1 MNLGQKVGFPLPSSC
16 ITPFLGGANV
26 GSHFSAGNMSFRTS
40 EGSLSLVL
48 PSCWP
53 ISRRM
58 GLSIGTMIAGWDE
71 KVSCWFWLHLKF
83 LKAVSHMLNG
93 SSMFLEL

>member
-1 MNLGQKVGFPLPSSC
+1 MLGTMAGGAADCQFWHRNLGQKVGFSLPSSC
-16 ITPFLGGANV
+16 ITPFLGGVNV

-53 ISRRM
+53 ISF
-58 GLSIGTMIAGWDE
+58 IHIAGWDCLL
-71 KVSCWFWLHLKF
+71 VQ
-83 LKAVSHMLNG
+83 
-93 SSMFLEL
+93 